1 GIHIRDER
9 IGPVIMK
16 EEKEENLLAEIFALG
31 KKLPIGTAFVFFAIG
46 SVGTLVF
53 DTWANWNE
61 PAPIYF
67 QPAPPTATPM
77 PTSTPEPVTIFIN
90 GQVAQP
96 GIYTL
101 PYDSMVQD
109 ALNAAGGFTAEAFE
123 DVVNLAQPLTDGMQV
138 YVPAKDD
145 SAAVAIPLISTP
157 PIISKD
163 GVSSGLINLNSA
175 TKAELETLPGV
186 GPSTA
191 QKILDFR
198 EDNGSFSTIEGVM
211 DVAGIGPAKFEQMA
225 EFITVDG

>member
-1 GIHIRDER
+1 ME
-9 IGPVIMK
+9 
-16 EEKEENLLAEIFALG
+16 EEKKEISLADIFAYVQ
-31 KKLPIGTAFVFFAIG
+31 KLPIGTAFVFLAIG
-46 SVGTLVF
+46 SVGSMAIN
-53 DTWANWNE
+53 TWINWND

-67 QPAPPTATPM
+67 EPAPPTPTPM

-90 GQVAQP
+90 GQVEQP

-138 YVPAKDD
+138 YIPAKDD
-145 SAAVAIPLISTP
+145 SAVVAIPLISTP
-157 PIISKD
+157 PMTSKD
-163 GVSSGLINLNSA
+163 ELSSGLINLNSA
-175 TKAELETLPGV
+175 SKAELETLPGV

-191 QKILDFR
+191 QKILDHR
-198 EDNGSFSTIEGVM
+198 EDNGPFTTIEAVM

-225 EFITVDG
+225 EFITTDS

>member
-1 GIHIRDER
+1 ME
-9 IGPVIMK
+9 
-16 EEKEENLLAEIFALG
+16 EEKEENLLAEIFALS

-46 SVGTLVF
+46 SVGTLMF
-53 DTWANWNE
+53 DTWANWNA

-90 GQVAQP
+90 GEVEEP

-101 PYDSMVQD
+101 PYDAMVQD
-109 ALNAAGGFTAEAFE
+109 ALRMAGGFTAEAFE
-123 DVVNLAQPLTDGMQV
+123 DVVNLAQPLVDGMQV
-138 YVPAKDD
+138 YVPALNDD
-145 SAAVAIPLISTP
+145 AAVAVPLISTP
-157 PIISKD
+157 PVANQD
-163 GVSSGLINLNSA
+163 GALGGLIDLNVA

-191 QKILDFR
+191 QKILDYR
-198 EDNGSFSTIEGVM
+198 EDNGPFSSIEEVM

-225 EFITVDG
+225 EFITIDG